1 MVEAQD
7 ATSDTNL
14 NANNHSANINY
25 TNASNSSVN
34 SGNPSSSNQNLSSLL
49 SENDYESNKIFAGG
63 LCRST
68 TPEELRSYFES
79 FGKVTETEVVK
90 DKITGRS
97 RGFGFVTFAS
107 NESVQRVLSQEH
119 TVKGVQ
125 VEVKLAVRKEKSK
138 ILAPKYDETKR
149 IFVGGISEKITESY
163 FKDYFG
169 RYGHISSHNFLID
182 KRTNKPRGYGFVIY
196 ENVDDAE
203 KSIGSH
209 PSLGRFCEAKF
220 AQPKADDKSQHNFQ
234 NFDYSA
240 YYYAQANLLYS
251 QYLSQMYN
259 GYGSEALSANHSSD
273 RPSEDAG
280 GRRKRSRDSSVDSRR
295 GRSGDHRHKKHRSRS
310 PRRDR
315 RSRSRS
321 RRRYRR

>member
-1 MVEAQD
+1 MVEAED

-14 NANNHSANINY
+14 KDNNHSINSNY
-25 TNASNSSVN
+25 TNAYNSSVKSSN
-34 SGNPSSSNQNLSSLL
+34 PGSGNHDPASLL

-63 LCRST
+63 LCRT
-68 TPEELRSYFES
+68 TTAEQLRSYFES

-107 NESVQRVLSQEH
+107 NDSVQRVLSQEH
-119 TVKGVQ
+119 TVNDVQ

-138 ILAPKYDETKR
+138 ILAPKYDQTKR
-149 IFVGGISEKITESY
+149 IFVGGIAENVTESY

-169 RYGHISSHNFLID
+169 RYGQISSHNFLMD

-203 KSIGSH
+203 KSIGQH
-209 PSLGRFCEAKF
+209 PSLGKFCEAKF
-220 AQPKADDKSQHNFQ
+220 AQPKADDKFQTNFQ

-259 GYGSEALSANHSSD
+259 GYGSDALSAKHSSD
-273 RPSEDAG
+273 RPSEDSG
-280 GRRKRSRDSSVDSRR
+280 GRRRRSRGSSLESRG
-295 GRSGDHRHKKHRSRS
+295 GRFDDRRRKKYRSRS